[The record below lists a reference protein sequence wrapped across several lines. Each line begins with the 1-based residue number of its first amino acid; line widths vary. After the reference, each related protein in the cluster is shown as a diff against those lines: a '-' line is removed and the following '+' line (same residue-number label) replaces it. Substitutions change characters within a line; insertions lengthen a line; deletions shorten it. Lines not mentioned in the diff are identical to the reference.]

1 VRRELGFYDE
11 DVLVR
16 DEIKVLKELS
26 VKNFAIIEKLDI
38 SLSGGLTCLTGETGA
53 GKSILADA
61 VGALLGGRAGAE
73 FARIGGGAYGGEQ
86 AGETAVEGI
95 FDLSGYPE
103 VKALLEGKGLPA
115 EDDLVVRR
123 LIFPRGRAYINGC
136 LVNLSALQEIGE
148 HLADIHGQHDHQS
161 LLKADRQLKL
171 LDEFCRAA
179 ALYSR
184 YAEKYREL
192 SGFRAALGGFEA
204 GARER
209 AQRLDL
215 LLFQRD
221 EIDKAELSPSEED
234 DLNSERSRLLHADR
248 LRVLSQDV
256 LASLRDSESPA
267 LTAVGETKKVV
278 KEMEGL
284 TGFFGETLRLVEG
297 AEVSLT
303 EACSAIR
310 DFERTLEADPER
322 LSIVE
327 ERLDLISRL
336 KKKYGETVRQVLSYR
351 DGLEDELNSLAGA
364 EEDLDGL
371 KAKIS
376 EAEASLLSLGRELSG
391 MRRAGA
397 RNFGEKIRSEL
408 AELGMAKAEFK
419 VEFYPQEKPGPQG
432 MEKAEFLFSA
442 NPGEGLKPLSKVASG
457 GELSRVMLALKV
469 ILSGADRVPTLIF
482 DEVDS
487 GIGGKTAVAVGKKL
501 RQAAARRQVLCITHL
516 PQIASQAG
524 EHFVVEKKTDGK
536 RTKVTIHKLD
546 KDERVREVARML
558 GDDESSAASAHA
570 AELVK
575 RGGEVV

>member
-1 VRRELGFYDE
+1 
-11 DVLVR
+11 
-16 DEIKVLKELS
+16 VLKELS
-26 VKNFAIIEKLDI
+26 VKNFAIMEKLDI

-61 VGALLGGRAGAE
+61 VGALLGGKAGVE
-73 FARIGGGAYGGEQ
+73 FARVGSGAGGIGAET
-86 AGETAVEGI
+86 GETAVEGI
-95 FDLSGYPE
+95 FDLSGFPE
-103 VKALLEGKGLPA
+103 VKALLEGRGLPA
-115 EDDLVVRR
+115 EDELVVRR
-123 LIFPRGRAYINGC
+123 HIFPRGRAYINGC

-171 LDEFCRAA
+171 LDEFCRVS
-179 ALYSR
+179 ALYSS
-184 YAEKYREL
+184 YIEKYREL
-192 SGFRAALGGFEA
+192 SGLRAALNGFEA
-204 GARER
+204 GGRER

-221 EIDKAELSPSEED
+221 EIDKAELSSSEED
-234 DLNSERSRLLHADR
+234 DLKSERSRLMHADR
-248 LRVLSQDV
+248 LRALSQDV
-256 LASLRDSESPA
+256 LDCLRDSDLPSLA
-267 LTAVGETKKVV
+267 GVGEAKKAV

-284 TGFFGETLRLVEG
+284 TGSFGETLRLVES
-297 AEVSLT
+297 AEVSLM

-310 DFERTLEADPER
+310 NFERTLEADPER
-322 LSIVE
+322 LSLVE

-336 KKKYGETVRQVLSYR
+336 KKKYGETVQQVLSYR
-351 DGLEDELNSLAGA
+351 DGLEEELKKLAGA
-364 EEDLDGL
+364 EDDLDGL

-376 EAEASLLSLGRELSG
+376 EAEASLLSFGRELSE
-391 MRRAGA
+391 RRKAGA
-397 RNFGEKIRSEL
+397 GDLEAKMRMEL
-408 AELGMAKAEFK
+408 AELGMEKAAFK
-419 VEFYPQEKPGPQG
+419 MEFYPQDKPGPHG

-442 NPGEGLKPLSKVASG
+442 NPGEGLKPLSKIASG

-501 RQAAARRQVLCITHL
+501 RQAAIGRQVLCITHL

-524 EHFVVEKKTDGK
+524 EHFIVEKETDGK
-536 RTKVTIHKLD
+536 RTTVSIHKLD

-575 RGGEVV
+575 RGGGLV

>member
-1 VRRELGFYDE
+1 
-11 DVLVR
+11 
-16 DEIKVLKELS
+16 VLKELS

-38 SLSGGLTCLTGETGA
+38 SLSCGLTCLTGETGA

-61 VGALLGGRAGAE
+61 VGALLGGKAGAE
-73 FARIGGGAYGGEQ
+73 FARIGSGADGGGAE

-95 FDLSGYPE
+95 FDLSGFPE
-103 VKALLEGKGLPA
+103 VKALLEVRGLPA
-115 EDDLVVRR
+115 EDELVVRR

-171 LDEFCRAA
+171 LDEFCQAS
-179 ALYSR
+179 ALYSS
-184 YAEKYREL
+184 YIEKYREL
-192 SGFRAALGGFEA
+192 SGLRAALGGFEA
-204 GARER
+204 GGRER

-248 LRVLSQDV
+248 LRALSQDV
-256 LASLRDSESPA
+256 LAGLRDSESPA
-267 LTAVGETKKVV
+267 LTAVGEAKKAV

-284 TGFFGETLRLVEG
+284 TGSFVETLRLVEG
-297 AEVSLT
+297 AEVSLM

-336 KKKYGETVRQVLSYR
+336 KKKYGATVQQVLTYR

-364 EEDLDGL
+364 GEDLDGL

-376 EAEASLLSLGRELSG
+376 EAEASLLSLGRELSE
-391 MRRAGA
+391 RRGAGA
-397 RNFGEKIRSEL
+397 KEFGTKIRSEL
-408 AELGMAKAEFK
+408 TELGMAKAEFK

-487 GIGGKTAVAVGKKL
+487 GIGGKTAVAVGRKL

-524 EHFVVEKKTDGK
+524 EHFVVEKQTDGK

-575 RGGEVV
+575 RGGQVV

>member
-1 VRRELGFYDE
+1 
-11 DVLVR
+11 
-16 DEIKVLKELS
+16 VLKELS
-26 VKNFAIIEKLDI
+26 VKNFAIIDKLDI

-61 VGALLGGRAGAE
+61 VGALLGGKAGVE
-73 FARIGGGAYGGEQ
+73 FVRVGSGADGGGEQ

>member
-1 VRRELGFYDE
+1 M
-11 DVLVR
+11 
-16 DEIKVLKELS
+16 LKELS

-61 VGALLGGRAGAE
+61 VGALLGGKAGAE
-73 FARIGGGAYGGEQ
+73 FARIGSGADGGSAE

-95 FDLSGYPE
+95 FDLSGFPE
-103 VKALLEGKGLPA
+103 VKALLAGRGLPA
-115 EDDLVVRR
+115 EDELVVRR

-171 LDEFCRAA
+171 LDEFCQAS
-179 ALYSR
+179 ALYSS
-184 YAEKYREL
+184 YIEKYREL
-192 SGFRAALGGFEA
+192 SGLRAALGGFEA
-204 GARER
+204 GGRER

-221 EIDKAELSPSEED
+221 EIDKAELSPSED
-234 DLNSERSRLLHADR
+234 NDLNSERSRLLHADR
-248 LRVLSQDV
+248 LRALSQEV
-256 LASLRDSESPA
+256 LARLRDSDSPA
-267 LTAVGETKKVV
+267 LTGVGEAKKAV

-284 TGFFGETLRLVEG
+284 TGSFGETLRLVES
-297 AEVSLT
+297 AEVSLM

-322 LSIVE
+322 LSLVE

-336 KKKYGETVRQVLSYR
+336 KKKYGETVQQVLSYR

-364 EEDLDGL
+364 EDDLDGL

-376 EAEASLLSLGRELSG
+376 EAEASLLSLGRELSE
-391 MRRAGA
+391 RRKAGA
-397 RNFGEKIRSEL
+397 RDFGAKIRKEL
-408 AELGMAKAEFK
+408 AELGMEKAEFK
-419 VEFYPQEKPGPQG
+419 VEFYLQEKPAPQG

-501 RQAAARRQVLCITHL
+501 RQAAIGRQVLCITHL

-524 EHFVVEKKTDGK
+524 EHFVVEKKNDGK
-536 RTKVTIHKLD
+536 RTKVSIHKLD

-575 RGGEVV
+575 RGGGVV